1 MAWRYRIVARVDRP
15 IFLQRKRDTMV
26 GCLSNLPLVL
36 IDEVYSL
43 SINKTYIKHVSFDK
57 NYAHMPPKNSCIESQ
72 NLFLGTRARDHRIT
86 KKVNSKTK

>member
-57 NYAHMPPKNSCIESQ
+57 NYAHMPPKIVILKARISSLEPGLVIIESP
-72 NLFLGTRARDHRIT
+72 
-86 KKVNSKTK
+86 KK

>member
-36 IDEVYSL
+36 INEVYSL
-43 SINKTYIKHVSFDK
+43 SVNKIYIQLVPFIRI
-57 NYAHMPPKNSCIESQ
+57 MPTCSKKIVVLKARISSLEPGLVIIESP
-72 NLFLGTRARDHRIT
+72 
-86 KKVNSKTK
+86 KK

>member
-43 SINKTYIKHVSFDK
+43 SVYKTYIQLV
-57 NYAHMPPKNSCIESQ
+57 
-72 NLFLGTRARDHRIT
+72 
-86 KKVNSKTK
+86 